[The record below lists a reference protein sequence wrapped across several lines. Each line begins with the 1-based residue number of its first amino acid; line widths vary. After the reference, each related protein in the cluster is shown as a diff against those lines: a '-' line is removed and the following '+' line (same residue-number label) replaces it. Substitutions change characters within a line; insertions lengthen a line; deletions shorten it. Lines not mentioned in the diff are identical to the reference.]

1 MKRIIF
7 SMATIATLTLASCG
21 GNSKT
26 TESVDL
32 PANAATVVEEET
44 VVGVAEIEGLPADVK
59 TPTDAEAV
67 SLVDKIKSA
76 ASKEN
81 VAKGIAY
88 VKGLI
93 SSGKLVEA
101 KSYLD
106 QIKPYAD
113 KVGLGKALV
122 SVENALCKAEE
133 LSGVK
138 DSSVDAAKAKA
149 GEVKESAKE
158 KVEAKAN
165 ELADKTK
172 EGVQKGV
179 DATKDAAQ
187 KGVNAVK
194 DIFD

>member
-7 SMATIATLTLASCG
+7 SMATIATLTLASCSG
-21 GNSKT
+21 SSKT
-26 TESVDL
+26 TETVDSL
-32 PANAATVVEEET
+32 ANAATVVEEET
-44 VVGVAEIEGLPADVK
+44 VGVTEIEELPADVQ

-93 SSGKLVEA
+93 SSGKLADA
-101 KSYLD
+101 KSYLE

-113 KVGLGKALV
+113 KVGLGTALA

-133 LSGVK
+133 LSGAK
-138 DSSVDAAKAKA
+138 DASVDAAKAKA

-165 ELADKTK
+165 ELTDKAK
-172 EGVQKGV
+172 EGIQKGV

-194 DIFD
+194 GMID